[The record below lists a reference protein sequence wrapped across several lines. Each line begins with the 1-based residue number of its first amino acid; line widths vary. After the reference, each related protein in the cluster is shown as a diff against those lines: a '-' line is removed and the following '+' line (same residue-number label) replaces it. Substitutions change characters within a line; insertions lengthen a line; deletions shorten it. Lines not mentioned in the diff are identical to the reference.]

1 MIKKHLCL
9 LFFLS
14 PFLALLAGED
24 PVLMRVGGRE
34 VPRSEFEY
42 FVRRAGGDGLSRDS
56 LERLARSFADFQL
69 KVQAAEA
76 MGLDTLRAF
85 REEMARYRDRLSRA
99 YLADT
104 ATLSRALL
112 RRYDRLRRQGPRV
125 RMAQVFR
132 RLPQNVTPSL
142 LRAAVAQMDSVYAVL
157 QRTEGAAFDSLVARL
172 SDDREE
178 HWLYGLQT
186 TAEMEDTLSALSPG
200 DYSRPFFTPRGLHIV
215 RVLERVET
223 PPFDAV
229 RDSLLRACPQCA
241 GEAARARAEHLRR
254 VYRLPENRSP
264 LSDEQVRAV
273 LFAEYDSLLSRVP
286 GFRWALQARRD
297 TLLARAATL
306 RVQES
311 EVAGPDLAA
320 YFERHRARY
329 HWDAPRYRGIVL
341 RCADRRVG
349 KRVRKMLKQ
358 LPPSDWTDAIRLLF
372 NSDGVQVLAEQGTF
386 APGQNPWVDER
397 VFRRG
402 KAPGTDGYPNVV
414 LVGRKLK
421 GPDDY
426 REILDVLSAD
436 YRADRESHWLMGLRA
451 AGMVEINQEVL
462 KTVNKQ

>member
-1 MIKKHLCL
+1 MRKLVIIPTYNEIANISPMIDKVMSLSGAFDL
-9 LFFLS
+9 LIIDDGS
-14 PFLALLAGED
+14 PDGTAD
-24 PVLMRVGGRE
+24 V
-34 VPRSEFEY
+34 
-42 FVRRAGGDGLSRDS
+42 VRRRQQEFG
-56 LERLARSFADFQL
+56 ERLFMIERRGKL
-69 KVQAAEA
+69 
-76 MGLDTLRAF
+76 GLGT
-85 REEMARYRDRLSRA
+85 A
-99 YLADT
+99 YLT
-104 ATLSRALL
+104 
-112 RRYDRLRRQGPRV
+112 
-125 RMAQVFR
+125 
-132 RLPQNVTPSL
+132 
-142 LRAAVAQMDSVYAVL
+142 
-157 QRTEGAAFDSLVARL
+157 
-172 SDDREE
+172 
-178 HWLYGLQT
+178 
-186 TAEMEDTLSALSPG
+186 
-200 DYSRPFFTPRGLHIV
+200 
-215 RVLERVET
+215 
-223 PPFDAV
+223 
-229 RDSLLRACPQCA
+229 
-241 GEAARARAEHLRR
+241 
-254 VYRLPENRSP
+254 
-264 LSDEQVRAV
+264 
-273 LFAEYDSLLSRVP
+273 

-358 LPPSDWTDAIRLLF
+358 LPPADWTDAIRLLF